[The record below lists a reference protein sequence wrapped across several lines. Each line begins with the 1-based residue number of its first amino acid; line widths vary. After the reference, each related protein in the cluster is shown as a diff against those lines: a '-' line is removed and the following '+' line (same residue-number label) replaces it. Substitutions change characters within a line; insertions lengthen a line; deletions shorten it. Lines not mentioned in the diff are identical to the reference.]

1 MARMASAHDPGDGGK
16 RLSCTAQRRSAP
28 HRLQQ
33 TEQNESAETIG
44 SSMISRLRNTLT
56 TPEIR
61 HLIARLLPRPILT
74 AAFIWDWS
82 RWRRQH
88 QAAAAFAHRKIR
100 TNMQL

>member
-1 MARMASAHDPGDGGK
+1 
-16 RLSCTAQRRSAP
+16 
-28 HRLQQ
+28 
-33 TEQNESAETIG
+33 
-44 SSMISRLRNTLT
+44 MISRLRNTLT

-100 TNMQL
+100 PNMQL